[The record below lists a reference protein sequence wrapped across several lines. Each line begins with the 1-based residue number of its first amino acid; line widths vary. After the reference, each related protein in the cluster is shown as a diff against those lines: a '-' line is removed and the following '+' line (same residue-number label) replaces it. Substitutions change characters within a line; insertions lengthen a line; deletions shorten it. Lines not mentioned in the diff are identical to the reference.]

1 MNTTSIQTSAGRG
14 RARAPGRPRTTAKD
28 RLFHLSTSLHRRI
41 FRATKGRVLGRAMGM
56 PVAELV
62 TVGRRTGRERA
73 TMLAVPV
80 LEADRLVLVAS
91 FGGDDRHPAWFLNLR
106 ANPSVRVTVAGSTRR
121 PTARVATGAERAA
134 LWSRIVERYAGYA
147 RYQQR
152 TEREL
157 PIVVLEGGRQQR

>member
-1 MNTTSIQTSAGRG
+1 
-14 RARAPGRPRTTAKD
+14 
-28 RLFHLSTSLHRRI
+28 
-41 FRATKGRVLGRAMGM
+41 MGM

>member
-1 MNTTSIQTSAGRG
+1 MNTTPLRTSAGTR
-14 RARAPGRPRTTAKD
+14 RARSPGHPRTTVKD
-28 RLFHLSTSLHRRI
+28 RLFHLSTALHRRI
-41 FRATKGRVLGRAMGM
+41 FRATRGRVLGRAMGM

-62 TVGRRTGRERA
+62 TVGRRTGRERG

-80 LEADRLVLVAS
+80 LDADRVVLVAS
-91 FGGDDRHPAWFLNLR
+91 FGGDDRNPAWFLNLR
-106 ANPSVRVTVAGSTRR
+106 TNPSARVTVAGSTRR
-121 PTARVATGAERAA
+121 VTARTATGAERAE

-157 PIVVLEGGRQQR
+157 PIVVLESGRQA